1 MYAGLK
7 FIRYLCLYD
16 GMSFSFISRP
26 KDEKE
31 LLMADIVRVLSLLLG
46 RLWLTELSAE
56 LESFRVSL
64 ERPSTFTDSE
74 LNEAIQAL
82 RAINVVE
89 TQEALRA
96 TYNRPEPDMLVGLV
110 DFHSFMELLDSDDD
124 VRRYRALSR
133 L

>member
-16 GMSFSFISRP
+16 SMSFSFISRP

>member
-26 KDEKE
+26 KDKKE

-110 DFHSFMELLDSDDD
+110 DFLSFQELLDSDDD